1 MTKLLTK
8 ELVTRKKINSF
19 TPMFGMLPNPDKIFR
34 ITGRAYEVMRQ
45 MKDDPHVWSCIQ
57 SRKSGVLSLDYMLTG
72 DNPEMIQLISETLEK
87 LNVQKLIRDILEAPL
102 FGFQP
107 LEVTWKY
114 SGKYIL
120 PAKVEAKPQEWFSY
134 NNDNN
139 LVLNKNILGEQKVLP
154 REKLLIPQYE
164 PSYSNPYGHSLLS
177 KCYWPVTFKTGGMR
191 FWVNFTEKY
200 GMPLLIGQYT
210 RGASQEETEKLA
222 EILSNMTE
230 DTVIVTPSDININ
243 MHEAAKS
250 TSVDLYKELINHCNS
265 EISKAILSQT
275 LTTELQTGSY
285 SAAQTHFR
293 IRREVILSDVRLVE
307 VTMNTLINY
316 ICELN
321 FNSIATPQFKMLV
334 NDSENTSAIERD
346 IKLAGI
352 GLQFSKEYWCKT
364 YGFKP
369 EDILD

>member
-8 ELVTRKKINSF
+8 ELVTRRKINSF
-19 TPMFGMLPNPDKIFR
+19 TPLFGMLPNPDKIFR
-34 ITGRAYEVMRQ
+34 INGRAYEVMRQ

-57 SRKSGVLSLDYMLTG
+57 SRKSGVLSLENMLSG
-72 DNPEMIQLISETLEK
+72 SQPEINQIIFDVFDK
-87 LNVQKLIRDILEAPL
+87 ININNLIRDILEAPL

-107 LEVTWKY
+107 IEVTWQY
-114 SGKYIL
+114 AGGYLL
-120 PAKVEAKPQEWFSY
+120 PIKAEAKPQEWFSFD
-134 NNDNN
+134 NDNN
-139 LVLNKNILGEQKVLP
+139 LILNKNSGSIHGKLP
-154 REKLLIPQYE
+154 KEKMLVPRYE
-164 PSYSNPYGHSLLS
+164 SSYSNPYGHSLLS
-177 KCYWPVTFKTGGMR
+177 KCYWSVTFKTGGMR

-222 EILSNMTE
+222 EILANMSE

-243 MHEAAKS
+243 LHEAAKS
-250 TSVDLYKELINHCNS
+250 TSVDLYRELINHCNA

-293 IRREVILSDVRLVE
+293 IRREVVLSDVKLVE
-307 VTMNTLINY
+307 TTINTLIKY

-321 FNSIATPQFKMLV
+321 FSDVVPPRFKMLI
-334 NDSENTSAIERD
+334 NDSENTGAIERD
-346 IKLAGI
+346 TKLADIGI
-352 GLQFSKEYWCKT
+352 KFSKDYWCKT
-364 YGFKP
+364 YGYKP
-369 EDILD
+369 DDFEI